1 MPSDKLEKLKDLLKL
16 LQNDTLTPAEVRQF
30 LTVVLETIKKSKDE
44 FQNLSAETKQVVN
57 SLLQK
62 TLDENAKLERN
73 VSSETSRVKKEVL
86 AEFTAKIKE
95 TKSLMKE
102 IESMKPQDGKDA
114 DETKIVEDVL
124 SKIPKAEPFI
134 LKRLEVVEEIN
145 RGEKNSL
152 KIERTQVAGL
162 DGLVDETRLNRAIGI
177 LDQRTQ
183 FLINRQ
189 NNGEGGNSIWGSI
202 TGTLSSQTDLQNALN
217 AKQNTLISGT
227 TIKTINSTSLL
238 GSGDI
243 VISIVGTINQIAYFD
258 TTTSVASLTTATYP
272 SLTEL
277 SYVKGVTSALQT
289 QLIYL
294 DATSSIQTQLNTKA
308 PLASPTFSTSI
319 TGSYLTASQL
329 LATDGSKNIVSL
341 AVATYPSLTELTY
354 LKGVTSAI
362 QTQFTGKQASSASLT
377 SLAGLTYVS
386 TSFVK
391 MTGAGTF
398 ALDTNTYLTSL
409 SGAVLTD
416 QTVGQTIGATGARL
430 TKLWATDITVSNAIV
445 GSITGNAGTVSNAT
459 LTTALTVNTGTLTL
473 TANVANTSVLTIGAG
488 AVSVSGANTGDQTT
502 VSGNAGT
509 ATALQNA
516 RTIGGVNF
524 DGTANITVA
533 TATGGFTVSGG
544 NLALGTNSITMSGS
558 IGVTGTRVTKGW
570 FTDLEVTNVIV
581 GSVTGNAATVTT
593 NANLTGHI
601 TSVGNAAVLG
611 TFTLAQLNTAVSDAN
626 LARIDA
632 GNTFVGASTASAWV
646 LTSATITTNLS
657 PTSNDGA
664 ALGTTAL
671 QFSDLFLAEG
681 GVINWDNGDV
691 TLTQVNNTLTVI
703 GGAFGVGIVPTAEVQ
718 FSLDGAGLNNNGT
731 TFNISNYSSTH
742 TYDRPKIDFYKARGT
757 AASPTVV
764 VTGDYLMSI
773 EILARNANGTDTYC
787 GGIDMVSEGTV
798 TGGNVPTYMSF
809 VTCLTNSGV
818 ERMRINSTGTVL
830 INNLAGTGS
839 RAVIA
844 DASGV
849 LTAPVSDETVKENI
863 NTLDY
868 GLKEVMALNPVSF
881 TFKEDWKNMGEG
893 RQVGLIAQQVE
904 KIIPE
909 VTFTTPTTG
918 KMGINYEKLV
928 PVLIRAIQE
937 LQEQIKK
944 K

>member
-416 QTVGQTIGATGARL
+416 QTVGQTIGATGAR
-430 TKLWATDITVSNAIV
+430 
-445 GSITGNAGTVSNAT
+445 
-459 LTTALTVNTGTLTL
+459 
-473 TANVANTSVLTIGAG
+473 
-488 AVSVSGANTGDQTT
+488 
-502 VSGNAGT
+502 
-509 ATALQNA
+509 
-516 RTIGGVNF
+516 
-524 DGTANITVA
+524 
-533 TATGGFTVSGG
+533 
-544 NLALGTNSITMSGS
+544 
-558 IGVTGTRVTKGW
+558 
-570 FTDLEVTNVIV
+570 
-581 GSVTGNAATVTT
+581 
-593 NANLTGHI
+593 
-601 TSVGNAAVLG
+601 
-611 TFTLAQLNTAVSDAN
+611 
-626 LARIDA
+626 
-632 GNTFVGASTASAWV
+632 
-646 LTSATITTNLS
+646 
-657 PTSNDGA
+657 
-664 ALGTTAL
+664 
-671 QFSDLFLAEG
+671 
-681 GVINWDNGDV
+681 
-691 TLTQVNNTLTVI
+691 
-703 GGAFGVGIVPTAEVQ
+703 
-718 FSLDGAGLNNNGT
+718 
-731 TFNISNYSSTH
+731 
-742 TYDRPKIDFYKARGT
+742 
-757 AASPTVV
+757 
-764 VTGDYLMSI
+764 
-773 EILARNANGTDTYC
+773 
-787 GGIDMVSEGTV
+787 
-798 TGGNVPTYMSF
+798 
-809 VTCLTNSGV
+809 
-818 ERMRINSTGTVL
+818 
-830 INNLAGTGS
+830 
-839 RAVIA
+839 
-844 DASGV
+844 
-849 LTAPVSDETVKENI
+849 
-863 NTLDY
+863 
-868 GLKEVMALNPVSF
+868 
-881 TFKEDWKNMGEG
+881 
-893 RQVGLIAQQVE
+893 
-904 KIIPE
+904 
-909 VTFTTPTTG
+909 
-918 KMGINYEKLV
+918 
-928 PVLIRAIQE
+928 
-937 LQEQIKK
+937 
-944 K
+944 